1 MDRTYS
7 GSHEPTRRGATLLV
21 ALLAIAC
28 TGDAAGRSF
37 TAPSGLRVRIHT
49 PADLAAC
56 LVQENGA
63 LMLRHPALGEIE
75 LLQGPH
81 DPRLPRRD
89 ATAFLPLPEDVV
101 ADALGDLRA
110 LQVDLDVDVFL
121 LPAPPAEVLGS
132 FARRGAIVLSPAFG
146 PVAASTVADV
156 TVHELGHVLTW
167 ACFDRRPELWSRYLE
182 LRSLDADNHGPDA
195 PHAERAREIL
205 AEDIRFL
212 FGGALATASGVIENP
227 SLATPDQVDGLEAFL
242 SDALRGGPAV
252 GAALACTAYPN
263 PCNPLTTV
271 AMSLPADAIGDGA
284 VALLTVYDL
293 RGQVVRTVRGGEIR
307 NGRLLVSWDGHDDAG
322 RRVASGRYAYAL
334 AWQRTA
340 GRGTVTVA
348 R

>member
-1 MDRTYS
+1 MDRTNS
-7 GSHEPTRRGATLLV
+7 NFPVKTLRGATLLV
-21 ALLAIAC
+21 ALFAMSWS
-28 TGDAAGRSF
+28 GDAAGRTF
-37 TAPSGLRVRIHT
+37 TASSGLRVRIHT
-49 PADLAAC
+49 PADLAPY
-56 LVQENGA
+56 LVHEDGA
-63 LMLRHPALGEIE
+63 LLLRHPALGEIE

-81 DPRLPRRD
+81 DPRLTRRD
-89 ATAFLPLPEDVV
+89 AAEFLPLPADVV
-101 ADALGDLRA
+101 ADALGDLQT
-110 LQVDLDVDVFL
+110 LKLDLDVDVFL

-132 FARRGAIVLSPAFG
+132 FARAGAIVLSPAFG

-167 ACFDRRPELWSRYLE
+167 ACFDRRPELWARYLE
-182 LRSLDADNHGPDA
+182 LRGLTADRHGPEA

-212 FGGALATASGVIENP
+212 FGGALATASGAIENP
-227 SLATPDQVDGLEAFL
+227 SLVTPDQVGGLQEFL
-242 SDALRGGPAV
+242 SEALGSGPVV

-271 AMSLPADAIGDGA
+271 AMALPADAFGDAGE
-284 VALLTVYDL
+284 ALLTVYDL
-293 RGQVVRTVRGGEIR
+293 RGQAVRTVRGGEIR
-307 NGRLLVSWDGHDDAG
+307 NGRLLVSWDGQDDTG

-334 AWQRTA
+334 TWHRAA